1 MKKVIL
7 ISFIIIIFI
16 IILLF
21 SLPQKQSQEKP
32 KVQDDQSQ
40 ENTNSKVEEEK
51 MNYDLLIE
59 VNGENLIFEL
69 EDNVATKALI
79 DKLKENKITIK
90 ASDYGS
96 FEKVGSLEFSLPTN
110 DKQIKTVPGD
120 LMLYQ
125 GNQITLFYHN
135 NEWSYT
141 KIGHIKNKTTS
152 ELQEILG
159 SGNVVMVLSLTN

>member
-21 SLPQKQSQEKP
+21 SLPHKQSQEKP

-69 EDNVATKALI
+69 EDNVATL
-79 DKLKENKITIK
+79 
-90 ASDYGS
+90 G
-96 FEKVGSLEFSLPTN
+96 FSLPTN